1 MVSNLKLILSKKPFY
16 CKCLLN
22 LLFVDCAEHR
32 ETVEYNTISSGEYSV
47 TNENGAET
55 PKMLFYGS
63 GATEPQDVPNEY
75 LTMIFNL
82 GQSGIKKLISLSF
95 KGEHINL
102 IKVIATKDSDELTE
116 SREHVRIIFMNYQKS
131 EHNSFGNAIYRNG
144 FIYFLCGLFYMI

>member
-1 MVSNLKLILSKKPFY
+1 M
-16 CKCLLN
+16 
-22 LLFVDCAEHR
+22 LFVDCAEHR

-47 TNENGAET
+47 TNENGVET
-55 PKMLFYGS
+55 PTMLFYGS

-116 SREHVRIIFMNYQKS
+116 SGEHVRIIFMNCQNQNIIHLVMQSK
-131 EHNSFGNAIYRNG
+131 EMVL
-144 FIYFLCGLFYMI
+144 FISSMDYSI